1 MNKEQ
6 VKDKLTDLLLLL
18 EDNHSAEPIVKIDDD
33 LGSDNYGN
41 YALFLIGDD
50 KEIRYHQTE
59 DKFSFLDYHFEDLE
73 IELKTAEQI
82 SDYYNGSHEAYGVP
96 LMRNGHS
103 YEYCKGY
110 YEKMTDL
117 LALMINEFEKNKTIN
132 Q

>member
-6 VKDKLTDLLLLL
+6 IKEKFIELLSLL
-18 EDNHSAEPIVKIDDD
+18 EDNHSVEPIVKIDDD

-41 YALFLIGDD
+41 YALFLIGED
-50 KEIRYHQTE
+50 KEIRYHQAE

-82 SDYYNGSHEAYGVP
+82 SEYYNGSHQAYGVP
-96 LMRNGHS
+96 LMIYGHS
-103 YEYCKGY
+103 YEYCRGY
-110 YEKMTDL
+110 YEKMNDL
-117 LALMINEFEKNKTIN
+117 LALMTNEFETNKSIN